1 MAKKLISFDD
11 EAPAGSRLPASV
23 DADLKSTYVRPED
36 PEITGKLDKTSS
48 NVRLY
53 GTDGLGNQT
62 TLIYG
67 TGADGNNIPYKSSG
81 GRVKVGTPTESDDAA
96 TKAYVDSK
104 SGGGG
109 TSSIG
114 EVSVASAPI
123 PASYGAPITVT
134 PTAASATSITDGVLV
149 ERTDAALRYEGLTNR
164 GDTGS
169 HYYFQ
174 RLTGSTAGTASNP
187 WLVAFDYDG
196 QEFEIK
202 AWTASSPRGE
212 YRLWVDG
219 QPMAQSLAVLG
230 ASGAWAIKVRFPTA
244 QLRRVVLEVDSG
256 FNFGGIWRQ
265 ATAAV
270 TPSSIPTAPKKLAV
284 LGDSLV
290 WGAGIVSSGQQALG
304 FVPQLG
310 RLLGWA
316 VTNLGIGGTGW
327 ATDVTTG
334 VTAVRFSQRLA
345 DIYTAAPDVVLIP
358 GSQNDKA
365 AALGA
370 INTEVAASI
379 AAIKT
384 NLPSAKI
391 ILASTLF
398 PATPTTAR
406 GGFDVAR
413 RAVMDAEVKSAVD
426 ATTGVSYIDASGWFT
441 GTGRVGTPDGG
452 NADWFR
458 TSIDWAHPS
467 AEGHTYL
474 ARRFAPELKRLVG

>member
-11 EAPAGSRLPASV
+11 AASSGTGLPAAV
-23 DADLKSTYVRPED
+23 EATLHATYVRPED

-53 GTDGLGNQT
+53 GTDGNGNQT

-67 TGADGNNIPYKSSG
+67 SAATGNNIPHKDGSG
-81 GRVKVGTPTESDDAA
+81 RLKIGTPVDPDHAS
-96 TKAYVDSK
+96 TKAYVDTQA
-104 SGGGG
+104 GGV
-109 TSSIG
+109 TSAMS
-114 EVSVASAPI
+114 VSSAPI
-123 PASYGAPITVT
+123 PANYGAPVTVT
-134 PTAASATSITDGVLV
+134 PAASTTTSITDGVLV
-149 ERTDAALRYEGLTNR
+149 ERTDVAFDYQGLTNR

-174 RLTGSTAGTASNP
+174 RLTGSAAGTASNP

-202 AWTASSPRGE
+202 AWTAGSPRGE

-256 FNFGGIWRQ
+256 FNFGGVWREP
-265 ATAAV
+265 TAV
-270 TPSSIPTAPKKLAV
+270 VSSSSIPAAPKKLAV

-290 WGAGIVSSGQQALG
+290 WGAGIVASGQQALG

-365 AALGA
+365 AAAGA

-398 PATPTTAR
+398 PAVPTTAR

-426 ATTGVSYIDASGWFT
+426 ATTGASYIDASSWFT